1 MASVGRDYCQARRA
15 APVMLAAV
23 VSVLACWRDWVSVAV
38 AEVEFVFDLVGARSD
53 VGPEGC
59 SKMRW
64 AAAESWEVALV
75 SYRTDPAVEDV
86 AFLGP
91 EAELL
96 GLQEPRLDQLLDVE
110 EHPAVVPRTDRMMDH
125 DVAVL
130 AAGGLVGLDA

>member
-1 MASVGRDYCQARRA
+1 M
-15 APVMLAAV
+15 
-23 VSVLACWRDWVSVAV
+23 
-38 AEVEFVFDLVGARSD
+38 
-53 VGPEGC
+53 
-59 SKMRW
+59 
-64 AAAESWEVALV
+64 
-75 SYRTDPAVEDV
+75 